1 MSFVALCAAV
11 STSLLLSASPP
22 DQSGYLTGAPVPDWL
37 GLAITGGRDA
47 IVLGDGCETAAPGLN
62 VVILDP
68 DHIQV
73 IDPLAGPVPGV
84 CTLTRRMRMSNVPC
98 ARNLAG
104 LCDVAFE

>member
-1 MSFVALCAAV
+1 MSLAALCVAV
-11 STSLLLSASPP
+11 STLLLLSASPP
-22 DQSGYLTGAPVPDWL
+22 EQSGYLTGAPVPDWL
-37 GLAITGGRDA
+37 GLATTVGRDA
-47 IVLGDGCETAAPGLN
+47 VVLGDGCETATPGLN

-68 DHIQV
+68 DHVQV

-84 CTLTRRMRMSNVPC
+84 CMLTRRVRMSNVPC